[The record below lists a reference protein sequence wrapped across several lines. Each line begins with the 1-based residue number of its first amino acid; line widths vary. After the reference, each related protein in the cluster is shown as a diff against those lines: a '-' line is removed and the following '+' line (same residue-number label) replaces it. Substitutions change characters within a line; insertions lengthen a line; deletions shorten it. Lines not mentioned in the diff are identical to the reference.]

1 MPEKEEDN
9 KIVIELKITLPDMN
23 KTIVQSLDHLL
34 NAFEEIIKAGRNIA
48 AASVP
53 EVKPKIK
60 KIEVK

>member
-48 AASVP
+48 AASAP

>member
-48 AASVP
+48 NASVP